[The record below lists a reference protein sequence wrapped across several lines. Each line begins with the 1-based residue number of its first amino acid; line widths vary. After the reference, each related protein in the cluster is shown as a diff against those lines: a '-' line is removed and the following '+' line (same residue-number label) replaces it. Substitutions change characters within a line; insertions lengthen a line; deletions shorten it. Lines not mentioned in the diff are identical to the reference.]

1 VPASAFFLLVVAP
14 RKVAVTQSRPRQ
26 SPPAENK
33 PKRRTRERIVETALR
48 LFNQFGAPNVTT
60 TNIADELDIS
70 PGNLYYHF
78 GNKDEIVNT
87 ILAAFKRDI
96 EGTLGAPGIDDA
108 QVLTV
113 EDIWLFLHLLFEII
127 WKYRFFYRDL
137 SDLVSENRTLE
148 MHFKQIVAHK
158 IATARSLCEGLV
170 NAGEMHASKPELEAL
185 SANMVLVAT
194 YWLSFEF
201 ARDPRRAQD
210 DAALSRGVY
219 HVMAMIAPLLNTGS
233 RALFDRLAQEYIPA

>member
-1 VPASAFFLLVVAP
+1 MVAAAVRRFCELNRKPRGELV
-14 RKVAVTQSRPRQ
+14 
-26 SPPAENK
+26 EGK
-33 PKRRTRERIVETALR
+33 PKRRTRERIAETALS

-60 TNIADELDIS
+60 TVIADELDIS
-70 PGNLYYHF
+70 PGNLYYHYS
-78 GNKDEIVNT
+78 NKDEIVNT
-87 ILAAFKRDI
+87 ILAAFEREI
-96 EGTLGAPGIDDA
+96 EDTLAAPASDDA
-108 QVLTV
+108 RTLSI

-148 MHFKQIVAHK
+148 MHFKQILAHK
-158 IATARSLCEGLV
+158 IATALRLCEGLV
-170 NAGEMHASKPELEAL
+170 KAGEMKANARELETL

-201 ARDPRRAQD
+201 ARNPRAAQD

-219 HVMAMIAPLLNTGS
+219 HVMAMVAPFLNKGS
-233 RALFDRLAQEYIPA
+233 RALFEKLALAYVETKE